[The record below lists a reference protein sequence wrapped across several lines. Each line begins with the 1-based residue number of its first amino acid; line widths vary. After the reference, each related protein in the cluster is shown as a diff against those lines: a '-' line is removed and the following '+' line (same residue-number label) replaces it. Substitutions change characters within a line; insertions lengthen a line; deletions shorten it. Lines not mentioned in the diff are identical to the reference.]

1 MQPNTTQKE
10 IASTVSD
17 LEAVGLAVAGFT
29 FWVLADTSIKMV
41 GRYSLPAYEVLAFL
55 GLCIVGIL
63 IVRGLWRRDLKAVWP
78 KKPKRQLVRSCL
90 DLANNF
96 GVVIALRH
104 MPLTLFY
111 ILVFLSPMVITLLA
125 AVFLHEKLEW
135 RKTVA
140 IVAGFV
146 GVVVAVNPFSSSR
159 PGDWIGYV
167 ACIVCVACFSGNMVW
182 ARVITQTETP
192 ESLTFFSG
200 FLMAVLGFACML
212 WHSEPLT
219 PRLAAVLV
227 AMGFFCAFGSICFFV
242 ALKHTSAATVSQYHY
257 TQLLTG
263 ALIAYLIWHEIPTVS
278 MLVGGAIIIGA
289 GVYIAVGSARLKPSS
304 IPFFLPEK

>member
-1 MQPNTTQKE
+1 VPPISTHKVGS
-10 IASTVSD
+10 ASVSD
-17 LEAVGLAVAGFT
+17 LEAVGFAVAGFT

-55 GLCIVGIL
+55 GLGIVGIL
-63 IVRGLWRRDLKAVWP
+63 TVRGLWRGDVKAVWP
-78 KKPKRQLVRSCL
+78 KRPKRQVVRSCL

-104 MPLTLFY
+104 VPLTLFY
-111 ILVFLSPMVITLLA
+111 ILVFLSPMVITLMA
-125 AVFLHEKLEW
+125 AVFLQERLEW
-135 RKTVA
+135 RKTAA

-146 GVVVAVNPFSSSR
+146 GVVVAVNPFSTSR

-200 FLMAVLGFACML
+200 FLMAVVGFTCML

-219 PRLAAVLV
+219 PRLAAVLL
-227 AMGFFCAFGSICFFV
+227 AMGFFCAFGSICFFI

-263 ALIAYLIWHEIPTVS
+263 ALIAYLIWHEVPTPS
-278 MLVGGAIIIGA
+278 MLLGGAVIIGA
-289 GVYIAVGSARLKPSS
+289 GVYIAVGSSRLKPSQ